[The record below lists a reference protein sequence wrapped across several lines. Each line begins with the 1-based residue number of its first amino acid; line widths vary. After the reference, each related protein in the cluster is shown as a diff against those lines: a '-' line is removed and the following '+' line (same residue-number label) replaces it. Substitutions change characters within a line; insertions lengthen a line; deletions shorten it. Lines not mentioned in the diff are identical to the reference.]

1 MIIGVTFSSHILYS
15 QILKSLFPFVN
26 NQLVFPV
33 STGGSTLYIETTL
46 KEALSSDEK
55 DARPSLDVTGQL
67 GDVMKES
74 SSIAYTFAKVR
85 ISIQLFRERLLEKV
99 HATIPKGIV
108 GGFVCPVLQ
117 RNLKEWHERPRT
129 YVREW

>member
-15 QILKSLFPFVN
+15 QILKSLFRFVN

-85 ISIQLFRERLLEKV
+85 ISIYR
-99 HATIPKGIV
+99 
-108 GGFVCPVLQ
+108 
-117 RNLKEWHERPRT
+117 
-129 YVREW
+129 Y

>member
-1 MIIGVTFSSHILYS
+1 MIIGMTFSSHILYS

-129 YVREW
+129 YVREC

>member
-85 ISIQLFRERLLEKV
+85 ISFYIQVLETRSVLIIFIEV
-99 HATIPKGIV
+99 HCMLV
-108 GGFVCPVLQ
+108 DNC
-117 RNLKEWHERPRT
+117 
-129 YVREW
+129 

>member
-1 MIIGVTFSSHILYS
+1 MS
-15 QILKSLFPFVN
+15 
-26 NQLVFPV
+26 V

-85 ISIQLFRERLLEKV
+85 ISIYGYYKHAVYRLFSLRYTACFIVILNGFKCSLMIVKNLWAFILCIVFCVCVYFKLFCLLKT
-99 HATIPKGIV
+99 HAS
-108 GGFVCPVLQ
+108 
-117 RNLKEWHERPRT
+117 R
-129 YVREW
+129 